1 VSTGVEQ
8 GLQSDMAACS
18 RMSMACWRWWRKKPL
33 GSALGGDAKEVVKGP
48 QVLRRELPLKGDDRA
63 L

>member
-1 VSTGVEQ
+1 
-8 GLQSDMAACS
+8 LQSDMAACS